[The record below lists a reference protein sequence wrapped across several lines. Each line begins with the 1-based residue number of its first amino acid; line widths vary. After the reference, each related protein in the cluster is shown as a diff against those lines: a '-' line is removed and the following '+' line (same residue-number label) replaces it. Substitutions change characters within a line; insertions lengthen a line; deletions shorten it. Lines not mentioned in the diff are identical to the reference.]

1 METNPNEAH
10 SIIKIKLDNQ
20 ITYVKHRCS
29 GNGAIWMQRPSYVRA
44 PGLGLLRGGVLSE
57 VEQLH
62 EILPI
67 TLIVHHEEAKFHSM
81 VLIMRSGVSF
91 TRENKSKTTDRCHRC
106 AGQNRDM
113 RRMKYLEARVPI
125 HHKGLPLHCATIH
138 PAIHK

>member
-1 METNPNEAH
+1 
-10 SIIKIKLDNQ
+10 
-20 ITYVKHRCS
+20 
-29 GNGAIWMQRPSYVRA
+29 MQRPSHVRA

-57 VEQLH
+57 VEQLR

-91 TRENKSKTTDRCHRC
+91 TRENISKTTNRC

-113 RRMKYLEARVPI
+113 RCMKYLEARVPI

-138 PAIHK
+138 SAIHK